1 MTSKGVSVLKFVGT
15 VSLGLLTVRCRLSSA
30 AFDCVAWPVS
40 GSPTPVTPLFQSP
53 STSPHRRLGPRKPA
67 SAVVVNR
74 HRIADNQ
81 QGLSYSLSTVT
92 VPSILSLPSASDAV
106 RAFQNLYPS
115 ATTRLRVLTGVSAT
129 SFLLAFFLSPRAFR
143 HPYLVYSS
151 VLCLTS
157 GFAEQIAPY
166 VLKGSPENSSEAVA
180 ARRQARREREEA
192 RKAARI
198 ARQEARMEAS
208 YEVLGDSHSD
218 AATSDSEA
226 AAAAA
231 AEEEI
236 LNGEEV
242 RGEVEGFKRTQIV
255 QTAIASV
262 GFLMSVIGIWGDGAI
277 QVFQTQTV
285 IVGV

>member
-1 MTSKGVSVLKFVGT
+1 M
-15 VSLGLLTVRCRLSSA
+15 
-30 AFDCVAWPVS
+30 
-40 GSPTPVTPLFQSP
+40 
-53 STSPHRRLGPRKPA
+53 
-67 SAVVVNR
+67 
-74 HRIADNQ
+74 
-81 QGLSYSLSTVT
+81 
-92 VPSILSLPSASDAV
+92 
-106 RAFQNLYPS
+106 
-115 ATTRLRVLTGVSAT
+115 LTGVSAA
-129 SFLLAFFLSPRAFR
+129 SFLVAFFLSPRAFR

-157 GFAEQIAPY
+157 GLAEQITPY
-166 VLKGSPENSSEAVA
+166 VLRSSRESSREAIA
-180 ARRQARREREEA
+180 ARRRAAREREQA
-192 RKAARI
+192 RKAARL

-218 AATSDSEA
+218 AASEGEA

-231 AEEEI
+231 AADEEAT

-242 RGEVEGFKRTQIV
+242 RGEVESFRKTQIV

-277 QVFQTQTV
+277 QVFQTETV